1 MKENILK
8 EKIFEKVKDLK
19 DNIKKVIIGK
29 DEVIDYIVCALL
41 SQGNVLLEDVPGVGK
56 TVLAKALAES
66 INLSFRRI
74 QFTPDMMPSDILGTN
89 VFNPK
94 TLEFEF
100 KKGPIFTN
108 ILLADEINRTSPRT
122 QAGLLEA
129 MDEGGVT
136 IDGVF
141 YPLPKPFLVIA
152 TQNPREHFGTYP
164 LPESQLDRFFMSLT
178 MGYLSLEEEIDMLEQ
193 QKISHPLEKLDS
205 VWDKDDVLSA
215 QDLVKHVYIHK
226 DILEY
231 ITQIVRN
238 TREHPKVSL
247 GAGPRGSLSLM
258 RASQSMAIIRG
269 KDYVIP
275 DDVLDCAVPIL
286 VHRIVLKEQVESPR
300 TKREEIIREV
310 LEKTRIPKV
319 KLP

>member
-1 MKENILK
+1 MKTLIFEKIKILK
-8 EKIFEKVKDLK
+8 E
-19 DNIKKVIIGK
+19 NIKKVIIGK
-29 DEVIDYIVCALL
+29 DDVIDYVICALL
-41 SQGNVLLEDVPGVGK
+41 AKGNILLEDVPGVGK

-141 YPLPKPFLVIA
+141 YPLPVPFLVIA

-178 MGYLSLEEEIDMLEQ
+178 IGYLSLEEEINMLIQ
-193 QKISHPLEKLDS
+193 QKIFHPLEKIHS
-205 VWDKDDVLSA
+205 VWDKEDVIMA
-215 QDLVKHVYIHK
+215 QDLVKHIYIHK

-231 ITQIVRN
+231 ITQIVKN

-247 GAGPRGSLSLM
+247 GAGPRGSISLM
-258 RASQSMAIIRG
+258 RASQSMALIKGR
-269 KDYVIP
+269 DYVIP
-275 DDVLDCAVPIL
+275 DDVIICAVPIL
-286 VHRIVLKEQVESPR
+286 VHRIVLKEQIESPR
-300 TKREEIIREV
+300 QKREEVIEEI
-310 LEKTRIPKV
+310 LEKTKIPKV
-319 KLP
+319 RLP

>member
-1 MKENILK
+1 MKNIFNKINELK
-8 EKIFEKVKDLK
+8 S
-19 DNIKKVIIGK
+19 NIKKVIIGK
-29 DEVIDYIVCALL
+29 DNVIDYVIVSLL
-41 SQGNVLLEDVPGVGK
+41 SQGNILLEDVPGVGK

-66 INLSFRRI
+66 INLDFRRI
-74 QFTPDMMPSDILGTN
+74 QFTPDMLPSDILGTN

-136 IDGVF
+136 IDGIF

-178 MGYLSLEEEIDMLEQ
+178 MGYLSLEEEVRMLNEQ
-193 QKISHPLEKLDS
+193 KLEHPLDKLTPVWEKEDVFFIQEQVKQVYLDKS
-205 VWDKDDVLSA
+205 
-215 QDLVKHVYIHK
+215 
-226 DILEY
+226 ILEF
-231 ITQIVRN
+231 IANIVRA
-238 TREHPKVSL
+238 TREDPKISL
-247 GAGPRGSLSLM
+247 GAGPRGSISLM
-258 RASQSMAIIRG
+258 RASQAMALLRER
-269 KDYVIP
+269 DYVIP
-275 DDVLDCAVPIL
+275 EDVLDCSIPIL
-286 VHRIVLKEQVESPR
+286 VHRIVLKEQIESVR
-300 TKREEIIREV
+300 QKREEIIKEIIERV
-310 LEKTRIPKV
+310 KIPKV
-319 KLP
+319 KVPWR

>member
-1 MKENILK
+1 MKTLIFEKIKILK
-8 EKIFEKVKDLK
+8 E
-19 DNIKKVIIGK
+19 NIKKVIIGK
-29 DEVIDYIVCALL
+29 DDVIDYVICALL
-41 SQGNVLLEDVPGVGK
+41 AKGNILLEDVPGVGK

-141 YPLPKPFLVIA
+141 YPLPVPFLVIA

-178 MGYLSLEEEIDMLEQ
+178 IGYLSLEEEINMLIQ
-193 QKISHPLEKLDS
+193 QKISHPLEKIHS
-205 VWDKDDVLSA
+205 VWDKEDVIMA
-215 QDLVKHVYIHK
+215 QDLVKHTYIHK

-231 ITQIVRN
+231 ITQIVKN

-247 GAGPRGSLSLM
+247 GAGPRGSISLM
-258 RASQSMAIIRG
+258 RASQSMALIKGR
-269 KDYVIP
+269 DYVIP
-275 DDVLDCAVPIL
+275 DDVIICAVPIL
-286 VHRIVLKEQVESPR
+286 VHRIVLKEQIESPR
-300 TKREEIIREV
+300 QKREEVIEEI
-310 LEKTRIPKV
+310 LEKTKIPKV
-319 KLP
+319 RLP

>member
-8 EKIFEKVKDLK
+8 EKIFDKVGRLK
-19 DNIKKVIIGK
+19 ENIKRVIIGK
-29 DEVIDYIVCALL
+29 DRVIDYVICALL
-41 SQGNVLLEDVPGVGK
+41 SQGNILIEDVPGVGK

-66 INLSFRRI
+66 INLSFKRI

-89 VFNPK
+89 IFNPK

-122 QAGLLEA
+122 QSGLLEA

-136 IDGVF
+136 IDGVY

-164 LPESQLDRFFMSLT
+164 LPESQLDRFFISIT
-178 MGYLSLEEEIDMLEQ
+178 IGYLSLQEELNMLEK
-193 QKISHPLEKLDS
+193 QKIFHPLEKLEP
-205 VWDKDDVLSA
+205 VLNKDDILA
-215 QDLVKHVYIHK
+215 MQDFVKKIYIHR

-238 TREHPKVSL
+238 TRENPKISL
-247 GAGPRGSLSLM
+247 GAGPRGSISLM
-258 RASQSMAIIRG
+258 RASQAMAIIRG
-269 KDYVIP
+269 RDYVIP
-275 DDVLDCAVPIL
+275 DDVLDCSIPLL
-286 VHRIVLKEQVESPR
+286 VHRVVLKEQVESPR
-300 TKREEIIREV
+300 QKREEVVREIV
-310 LEKTRIPKV
+310 ERTKIPRI

>member
-1 MKENILK
+1 MKTLIFEKIKILK
-8 EKIFEKVKDLK
+8 E
-19 DNIKKVIIGK
+19 NIKKVIIGK
-29 DEVIDYIVCALL
+29 DDVIDYVICALL
-41 SQGNVLLEDVPGVGK
+41 AKGNILLEDVPGVGK

-141 YPLPKPFLVIA
+141 YPLPVPFLVIA

-178 MGYLSLEEEIDMLEQ
+178 IGYLSLEEEINMLIQ
-193 QKISHPLEKLDS
+193 QKISHPLEKIHS
-205 VWDKDDVLSA
+205 VWDKEDVIMA
-215 QDLVKHVYIHK
+215 QDLVKHIYIHK

-231 ITQIVRN
+231 ITQIVKN

-247 GAGPRGSLSLM
+247 GAGPRGSISLM
-258 RASQSMAIIRG
+258 RASQSMALIKVR
-269 KDYVIP
+269 DYVIP
-275 DDVLDCAVPIL
+275 DDVIICAVPIL
-286 VHRIVLKEQVESPR
+286 VHRIVLKEQIESPR
-300 TKREEIIREV
+300 QKREEVIEEI
-310 LEKTRIPKV
+310 LEKTKIPKV
-319 KLP
+319 RLP

>member
-1 MKENILK
+1 MKENILR
-8 EKIFEKVKDLK
+8 EKILDKVKELK
-19 DNIKKVIIGK
+19 ENIKKVIIGK
-29 DEVIDYIVCALL
+29 DKVIDYVICALL
-41 SQGNVLLEDVPGVGK
+41 SQGNILIEDVPGVGK
-56 TVLAKALAES
+56 TILAKALAES
-66 INLSFRRI
+66 INLSFKRI

-136 IDGVF
+136 IDGVY

-164 LPESQLDRFFMSLT
+164 LPESQMDRFFISLT
-178 MGYLSLEEEIDMLEQ
+178 MGYLSQEEEISMLEK
-193 QKISHPLEKLDS
+193 QKIFHPLEKLEP
-205 VWDKDDVLSA
+205 VLDKEDVLTM
-215 QDLVKHVYIHK
+215 QDFIKHVYIHR

-238 TREHPKVSL
+238 TREHPQISL
-247 GAGPRGSLSLM
+247 GAGPRGSISLM
-258 RASQSMAIIRG
+258 RAGQSMAVIRG
-269 KDYVIP
+269 RDYVIP
-275 DDVLDCAVPIL
+275 DDILECAIPVL
-286 VHRIVLKEQVESPR
+286 VHRIVLKEQVESSR
-300 TKREEIIREV
+300 QRREEVIRTI
-310 LEKTRIPKV
+310 LEKTKIPRV